1 MKNISSAFIRVALIF
16 ALVGMGLG
24 LYMAMSGDHSQRPAH
39 AHINLLGWVTMM
51 LYGLFYKCFDDAGRS
66 RLARIQFWITT
77 TGVAVMNAGIFAL
90 YGGLPQA
97 EPAAAVGSLL
107 VIAGLILFA
116 LIATRT
122 TAGDPA

>member
-1 MKNISSAFIRVALIF
+1 
-16 ALVGMGLG
+16 
-24 LYMAMSGDHSQRPAH
+24 
-39 AHINLLGWVTMM
+39 
-51 LYGLFYKCFDDAGRS
+51 
-66 RLARIQFWITT
+66 
-77 TGVAVMNAGIFAL
+77 MNAGIFAL